1 MPDRKE
7 KLTSVTVGLHWL
19 IAITIIGMVA
29 FGLYIADLPRGDWKS
44 ELIGIHKLIGFTV
57 ILVAL
62 PRILWRW
69 GNGWPVH
76 VGDHASWEK
85 TLAKFAQWFLIIATI
100 AMPVSGMMFSLGL
113 GYPVPVLG
121 LFEIGPLPQKIPILA
136 NIGGII
142 HEYTGKSLI
151 AVISLHIAGALKHHL
166 IDKDGTLRRM
176 LGARVVNLLTLTPR
190 T

>member
-7 KLTSVTVGLHWL
+7 KLTPVTVGLHWL

-57 ILVAL
+57 IFVAL

-76 VGDHASWEK
+76 IGDYVSWEK
-85 TLAKFAQWFLIIATI
+85 TLAKFTHWFLIIATI
-100 AMPVSGMMFSLGL
+100 AMPVSVFSKLARCHRKSRSSRISAAL
-113 GYPVPVLG
+113 FTNIPVNP
-121 LFEIGPLPQKIPILA
+121 
-136 NIGGII
+136 
-142 HEYTGKSLI
+142 
-151 AVISLHIAGALKHHL
+151 
-166 IDKDGTLRRM
+166 
-176 LGARVVNLLTLTPR
+176 
-190 T
+190 